1 MIFLIMGNN
10 NNYVN
15 SYFIRKKT
23 TCVTF
28 SSLSSY
34 IKLHAHA
41 HWWSEKIAQT
51 QLPVMLSAKLM
62 SSTVRFLRASDRRLH
77 VTCCVHRSIAN
88 IARKQDTLSSR
99 CCLLMLVRTEWLRP
113 RAIPRLNQWGL
124 ALSCSFS
131 YTCCRSLIVK
141 ACKTTTIN
149 RVSFGGWGCPLGN
162 TYQRKLKR
170 NTIEGFWWTLFLIG
184 QVVMTSWGHATNPL
198 DTCMSP
204 HLISYMYSPCQ
215 NVRMIMI

>member
-34 IKLHAHA
+34 IKSHAHE
-41 HWWSEKIAQT
+41 HWRSKKIAQT

-62 SSTVRFLRASDRRLH
+62 RFTVGALRASDRRLH

-88 IARKQDTLSSR
+88 IARKHDTLSPW
-99 CCLLMLVRTEWLRP
+99 CLLLMLVRTERLRP
-113 RAIPRLNQWGL
+113 RANPRLNQWGL

-131 YTCCRSLIVK
+131 YTCCWSLIVK
-141 ACKTTTIN
+141 ACTKATIN
-149 RVSFGGWGCPLGN
+149 RVSFGGWGYPLGN
-162 TYQRKLKR
+162 TY
-170 NTIEGFWWTLFLIG
+170 
-184 QVVMTSWGHATNPL
+184 
-198 DTCMSP
+198 
-204 HLISYMYSPCQ
+204 
-215 NVRMIMI
+215 